1 MNNIE
6 KCKDDF
12 SKIKGKTIA
21 LVYIFQGD
29 DSSGFSHF
37 FIWKSNVLTK
47 WMLAIEELHCLPLI
61 IDVRTFVDKAINNTL
76 PHIDYVL
83 NMNSGT
89 NDLSS
94 MALVPSICSSIA
106 VPCIPCNAV
115 TIVTGES
122 KSLSNHI
129 AKALGL
135 NVPSVLEN
143 DNPNGIF
150 RPINLGNSMGVK
162 RGTPKSTNNGIYQQ
176 FIPGYDIT
184 TPIAY
189 NFITCKMELLPTVM
203 YIPNVQDVNW
213 FNGEDTKITRQ
224 GYSFKIVNL
233 SPEIQKKYLS
243 LVNELSINTFCRIDA
258 RVKCFDNAYHNSS
271 NNEVAF
277 NDTYF
282 VEINVMPT
290 IRDNNN
296 FVYSFESIPKGST
309 FYECIQVQK
318 NLFGTISLNSFL
330 LAGSM
335 LANSKTKC

>member
-1 MNNIE
+1 MKNI
-6 KCKDDF
+6 KKYDADF
-12 SKIKGKTIA
+12 RKIKGKTIA

-115 TIVTGES
+115 SIVTGES

-135 NVPSVLEN
+135 NVPPVLEHN
-143 DNPNGIF
+143 NPDGIF

-162 RGTPKSTNNGIYQQ
+162 RGIPQSMNNGIYQE

-184 TPIAY
+184 TPITY
-189 NFITCKMELLPTVM
+189 NFVTQKMDLLPTVM
-203 YIPNVQDVNW
+203 YIPNVQDANW

-233 SPEIQKKYLS
+233 EPEIQEKYLS

-258 RVKCFDNAYHNSS
+258 RVKCLDNSYHNSS
-271 NNEVAF
+271 NNKVDF

-290 IRDNNN
+290 IRENNN
-296 FVYSFESIPKGST
+296 FVYSFESITKDST
-309 FYECIQVQK
+309 FYECIQVQRA
-318 NLFGTISLNSFL
+318 LIGTVNINNFL
-330 LAGSM
+330 LASSM
-335 LANSKTKC
+335 LANAKTRY